1 MERDPHL
8 LEPGKTPV
16 APRATTPAVPS
27 PEAGPAAPSLY
38 EQALTLPFSDQVA
51 LLQGALSFNR
61 SQVAEVMQV
70 SRPTLYAWIAGAE
83 PGTQKTR
90 RMLTLLGLVS
100 RAGLCA
106 DRPLLPRFVRHPL
119 SEHGTSLLELLRQDA
134 PPEGPCLR
142 TLVQAREMTARWAGR
157 ARRPLSETPP
167 PPPARNPPLAPRR
180 DPPEFNHVL
189 L

>member
-1 MERDPHL
+1 MEHDLHL
-8 LEPGKTPV
+8 LEPGKNRI
-16 APRATTPAVPS
+16 APRATARAEGLVEKDPV
-27 PEAGPAAPSLY
+27 APTLY
-38 EQALTLPFSDQVA
+38 EQALTLPFSDQVS

-70 SRPTLYAWIAGAE
+70 SRPTLYGWIAGAE
-83 PGTQKTR
+83 PGPQKSR

-100 RAGLCA
+100 RAGLSA
-106 DRPLLPRFVRHPL
+106 ERPLLPRFVRHPL
-119 SEHGTSLLELLRQDA
+119 SEQGTSLLELLRQDA

-157 ARRPLSETPP
+157 AQQKARRLHA
-167 PPPARNPPLAPRR
+167 PATGSGAPVEK
-180 DPPEFNHVL
+180 PAHPEFNYVL